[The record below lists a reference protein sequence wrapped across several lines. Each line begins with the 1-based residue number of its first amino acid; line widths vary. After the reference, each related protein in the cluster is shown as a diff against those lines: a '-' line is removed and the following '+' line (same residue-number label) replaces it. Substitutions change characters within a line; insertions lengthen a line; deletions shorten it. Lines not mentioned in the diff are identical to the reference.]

1 MTGRFRFSTR
11 WLILAVALL
20 GFDLAAMTRA
30 IQQGRAAHAV
40 MEYAVGFGLVLLLLN
55 LLLVGLGWSFARSG
69 GRWRSTP
76 SPALIAGLYLAVMS
90 LAILSVLFLSGRF

>member
-30 IQQGRAAHAV
+30 IQVRNPG
-40 MEYAVGFGLVLLLLN
+40 GFRPQV
-55 LLLVGLGWSFARSG
+55 F
-69 GRWRSTP
+69 P
-76 SPALIAGLYLAVMS
+76 Y
-90 LAILSVLFLSGRF
+90 SGRMLKIFSVYRRFFHPRG

>member
-30 IQQGRAAHAV
+30 I
-40 MEYAVGFGLVLLLLN
+40 
-55 LLLVGLGWSFARSG
+55 
-69 GRWRSTP
+69 
-76 SPALIAGLYLAVMS
+76 
-90 LAILSVLFLSGRF
+90 